1 MIKTFIL
8 KHKIGML
15 SLIFFMA
22 ATILFIL
29 FVINDLPYYES
40 LTELN
45 ASYFLWIGMTVL
57 CLGIANYLT
66 ILTTP
71 HKRINTK
78 SKLVLSISTLFI
90 LISVTF
96 IMFEFL
102 MAHIDLPPLGDQ
114 PTLTETWEYYD
125 AKIQIYD
132 HAKRVGSYGDVSL
145 IIGLIVAIIGR
156 SIFKVESEKEFQ
168 SLNDEVQM

>member
-22 ATILFIL
+22 ASILFIL
-29 FVINDLPYYES
+29 FILNDLPYYES
-40 LTELN
+40 LTELS
-45 ASYFLWIGMTVL
+45 ASYFIWIGMTGV
-57 CLGIANYLT
+57 CLGIANYLM

-78 SKLVLSISTLFI
+78 SKIVLSISTLFI
-90 LISVTF
+90 LMTITLNM
-96 IMFEFL
+96 IEFL

-125 AKIQIYD
+125 AKTQIYTN
-132 HAKRVGSYGDVSL
+132 ANRVGLYADASL
-145 IIGLIVAIIGR
+145 IIGLVVAIIGR
-156 SIFKVESEKEFQ
+156 SITKDESEKELQ
-168 SLNDEVQM
+168 TLNDEVQT